1 MRTVRLV
8 SIMRSTGFEGLRPTF
23 AQMCKDKGMPIEIV
37 SKVLRHTSVATTERY
52 YARIR
57 GEVALEKF
65 EMYWEQPIVSVQ
77 KTAD

>member
-1 MRTVRLV
+1 
-8 SIMRSTGFEGLRPTF
+8 
-23 AQMCKDKGMPIEIV
+23 MPIEIV